1 MWKKIRLSNYEIS
14 DDGQIRNAKKQ
25 TILKTSLNHGGY
37 ECICISLE
45 TKGKKQRCKVHR
57 LVAETFLEN
66 YSPDLEIH
74 HINGIRHD
82 NRVINLKCVTKQE
95 NNSNRTFK
103 KAVSYVNGKQN
114 IKVIIDLYNSGKTV
128 EEIFILLR
136 KNVTF

>member
-1 MWKKIRLSNYEIS
+1 M
-14 DDGQIRNAKKQ
+14 
-25 TILKTSLNHGGY
+25 
-37 ECICISLE
+37 
-45 TKGKKQRCKVHR
+45 
-57 LVAETFLEN
+57 
-66 YSPDLEIH
+66 
-74 HINGIRHD
+74 
-82 NRVINLKCVTKQE
+82 TKQE